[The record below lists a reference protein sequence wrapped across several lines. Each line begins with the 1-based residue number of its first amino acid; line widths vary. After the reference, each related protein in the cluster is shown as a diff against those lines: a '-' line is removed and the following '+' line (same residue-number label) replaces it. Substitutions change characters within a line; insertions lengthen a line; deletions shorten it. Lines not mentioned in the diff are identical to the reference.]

1 MKCAWKINPK
11 TVGGRDSFLT
21 MIFEASA
28 PLLQAVSTLFMLTL
42 TLILNSVWEGTFS

>member
-1 MKCAWKINPK
+1 MKCTWKINQK

-28 PLLQAVSTLFMLTL
+28 PLLQAVSTLFMLRRGL
-42 TLILNSVWEGTFS
+42 SPERVNLCGGR